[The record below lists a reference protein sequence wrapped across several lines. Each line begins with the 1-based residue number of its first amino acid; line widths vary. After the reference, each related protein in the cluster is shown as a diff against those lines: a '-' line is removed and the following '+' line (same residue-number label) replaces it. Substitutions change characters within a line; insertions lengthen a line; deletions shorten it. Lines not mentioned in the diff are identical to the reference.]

1 MPGQGGIQQRTDPAP
16 TEPPA
21 SGDGPARSVPPTGSA
36 AAPEAQTASA
46 TPAAGQEAITTIL
59 DAAEAAGERLD
70 SMACTVIIEK
80 RDALT
85 DDVERRRGRLVLSGK
100 AGPSRRIGLRIDQF
114 IDGSGRASDD
124 RRSFLYADGW
134 LIERDE
140 TRRQLIERQLVP
152 EGATMDPL
160 QPGEGPLALPVG
172 ARRADVL
179 ASYAVSG
186 GQLPESALWKDLPSV
201 DTLRL
206 VPRAGTAAARDTAAL
221 VVAWDR
227 TTALPIA
234 VVRDSTEGDR
244 TIARLRSVEV
254 GPLNDADRA
263 LVDLPAAAEG
273 WTVDRRPLKP

>member
-21 SGDGPARSVPPTGSA
+21 SGDGPARSVPPTGSP
-36 AAPEAQTASA
+36 AAPEAQTAPA
-46 TPAAGQEAITTIL
+46 APAAGPEAITTIL

-70 SMACTVIIEK
+70 AMACTVIIEK

-179 ASYAVSG
+179 ASYAVSV